1 MANPIPAEQE
11 RASLVRKYENLDD
24 QDRELLRLYSVIYA
38 PIGKEQM
45 LVCSTTY
52 FRVIDQPILT
62 RKELLSR
69 INGLLRKKLLTS
81 QGGQGQHCHPLIV
94 EIVTRDAVKDG
105 VFEAIVKVVE
115 TQLPIRS
122 APWNKDIRHYHSE
135 QELLREVR
143 IGLYR
148 YDWDYIEEQLE
159 LYQRNL
165 FFHSPISLSEIF
177 ELICNN
183 PFDRDWFLTLKKDQD
198 LFEAGLVNI
207 CIDSLMM
214 LQPADGPF
222 GLLHEECSRPDSDA
236 SDMMRLIW
244 VKQLLSR
251 GRLSEAEAALTQLA
265 TSQDVQTEV
274 LLYTSWLRFLQGNY
288 AETIALSN
296 SALRF
301 YKKES
306 GKRKV
311 YFDSVTGIFLVL
323 ALIRE
328 GSAASL
334 QEAEQY
340 AHLIAA
346 QGYNHWLSV
355 IYTCLEKVCQ
365 VLQGNSTAKRY
376 LTGTPVSTL
385 DSSMSF
391 EVLIDCLTLYWVDL
405 AEARK
410 KVPRVMREFYERAI
424 ASGYDWFAM
433 EAATLMSRLN
443 GSLKESKQATP
454 LQEKTGIHPL
464 VDLIKPK
471 EPWEISLTAL
481 AGLNPKVDTGQKTSS
496 ATTDYRLAW
505 FLTFYSENNW
515 TLQPKEQ
522 KISAKGGWS
531 RGRAIALRRLKQETE
546 TFSYLTPQDL
556 EICAQLVPEYSVYGY
571 QNNNYEFKDRAL
583 LSLVG
588 HPLVFWE
595 GSPTT
600 RVEIVKGEPALM
612 VRQTKPGWL
621 AISLV
626 PEVSDK
632 KNIAVVKETPTR
644 IKVVELNVNHH
655 RIAEILGPDNHL
667 EVPESAKDQVL
678 SAINAVS
685 GLVMVHSDIGGGV
698 ADAEEVESHPEPHV
712 HLLPAG
718 DGLKVSL
725 LTRPFGE
732 DGPYYRP
739 GTGGEMVVAEVGD
752 KRLQTHRDL
761 KAEQKLAR
769 AVENACPTLKRVED
783 EAGEWLIG
791 DPEDCLEL
799 ILELQ
804 DLGDKAVIE
813 WPEGEKM
820 RVTDRIGLSS
830 FKMQIRQQRDW
841 FAASGELQIGD
852 NEVLDMQRL
861 MELLEASPGRF
872 VKLQDG
878 QFLALTQ
885 EFRKRLD
892 ELRAFSEKNGNSM
905 RFHPLASLAMEDWI
919 DEVGQLK
926 ADKHWKEHI
935 KRLKE
940 VQNLKP
946 ELPSTLQADLRDYQV
961 DGFEWLARLAHWG
974 VGACL
979 ADDMGLGKTLQTL
992 AVILTR
998 APEGPTLIVAPT
1010 SVCMNWISEAEKF
1023 APTMNPVQLGSGD
1036 RKKLIDNLQPFDM
1049 LVCSYGLLQQEDVSE
1064 MLAEVEWQTI
1074 VLDEAQAIKNPATKR
1089 SKAAM
1094 KLQGGFKVIT
1104 TGTPIENHLGELWN
1118 LFRFINPGLLGS
1130 LDQFN
1135 QKFANAIERHQ
1146 DKQARNRLKKL
1157 IQPFIL
1163 RRTKTQVLDE
1173 LPART
1178 EVTLQVE
1185 LSAKEMA
1192 FYEAL
1197 RRDAIEKLTESDAQA
1212 GAKHLQVL
1220 AEIMRLRRSCCNTRL
1235 VKKDA
1240 ALPSAKLEA
1249 FGEILEELL
1258 ENNHKAL
1265 VFSQFVDHLSII
1277 REFLDGQDVHYQYLD
1292 GSTPAKERQKR
1303 VNAFQA
1309 GEGDVFLIS
1318 LKAGGTGLNLTA
1330 ADYVIHMD
1338 PWWNPAVEDQA
1349 SDRAHRIGQQRPV
1362 TIYRLVAKNTIEE
1375 KIVDLHRQ
1383 KRDLADSLLEGAD
1396 MSGKMSTDQLLK
1408 LISEG

>member
-1 MANPIPAEQE
+1 MANPIPVEQE
-11 RASLVRKYENLDD
+11 RASLVRKYDNLDE
-24 QDRELLRLYSVIYA
+24 QDRELLRLYSVVYA
-38 PIGKEQM
+38 PVGKDKM
-45 LVCSTTY
+45 LTCSTAY
-52 FRVIDQPILT
+52 FQLIDLPVLA
-62 RKELLSR
+62 RKDLLSK
-69 INGLLRKKLLTS
+69 INSLLRKKLLTS
-81 QGGQGQHCHPLIV
+81 AGGQGQQCHPLMV
-94 EIVTRDAVKDG
+94 EIVTRDATKDG

-115 TQLPIRS
+115 KQLPVGN
-122 APWNKDIRHYHSE
+122 APWNRNIRHYNSE
-135 QELLREVR
+135 YELLREVR
-143 IGLYR
+143 IGIYR
-148 YDWDYIEEQLE
+148 GDWEYVEEQLE
-159 LYQRNL
+159 IYQRNI
-165 FFHSPISLSEIF
+165 FFRSPISLSEVF
-177 ELICNN
+177 ELVCNN
-183 PFDRDWFLTLKKDQD
+183 PFDRDWFLTLKKNQD

-207 CIDSLMM
+207 CIDSLML

-222 GLLHEECSRPDSDA
+222 ELLHEECSRPDSDA
-236 SDMMRLIW
+236 SDMMRIIW
-244 VKQLLSR
+244 VEQLLSR
-251 GRLSEAEAALTQLA
+251 GRLQEAEATLAQLE
-265 TSQDVQTEV
+265 TSIDVQTEV
-274 LLYTSWLRFLQGNY
+274 LLYGSWLKFLQGNY

-301 YKKES
+301 YKKET

-334 QEAEQY
+334 KEAGQY

-355 IYTCLEKVCQ
+355 IYTCLEKVCK
-365 VLQGNSTAKRY
+365 VLQGDSAAKRY

-391 EVLIDCLTLYWVDL
+391 EVLIDCLTLYWIDL
-405 AEARK
+405 GEARK
-410 KVPRVMREFYERAI
+410 KVPRVMREFYERAV

-433 EAATLMSRLN
+433 EAATLMARLN
-443 GSLKESKQATP
+443 ENLKESKQAAP
-454 LQEKTGIHPL
+454 LQEKTGIHPM
-464 VDLIKPK
+464 VDLVKPK

-481 AGLNPKVDTGQKTSS
+481 VGLNPKVETGQKNSS
-496 ATTDYRLAW
+496 AAADYRLAW
-505 FLTFYSENNW
+505 FLTFYSEDNW

-522 KISAKGGWS
+522 KISVKGGWS
-531 RGRAIALRRLKQETE
+531 RGRAIALRRLKYEAE
-546 TFSYLTPQDL
+546 SFNYLTPQDL
-556 EICAQLVPEYSVYGY
+556 QVCAHLVSDPYSYGY
-571 QNNNYEFKDRAL
+571 DNYKFKDHAL
-583 LSLVG
+583 LALVG

-595 GSPTT
+595 DAPTT

-626 PEVSDK
+626 PEVPEK
-632 KNIAVVKETPTR
+632 KNLAMVKETPTR
-644 IKVVELNVNHH
+644 LKVVDLNVNHH
-655 RIAEILGPDNHL
+655 RIAEILGPDNDL

-698 ADAEEVESHPEPHV
+698 ADAEEVEAHPEPHV

-761 KAEQKLAR
+761 KEEKKLAR
-769 AVENACPTLKRVED
+769 AVEKACPTLKRVED
-783 EAGEWLIG
+783 EGGEWLID

-804 DLGDKAVIE
+804 DLGDKAIIE

-820 RVTDRIGLSS
+820 RVTDRIGMNS

-841 FAASGELQIGD
+841 FSASGELQISD
-852 NEVLDMQRL
+852 DQVLDMQRL

-892 ELRAFSEKNGNSM
+892 ELRAFSEKNGKGM

-926 ADKHWKEHI
+926 ADKHWKEHV

-946 ELPSTLQADLRDYQV
+946 ELPSTLQAELRDYQV

-992 AVILTR
+992 AAILTR

-1023 APTMNPVQLGSGD
+1023 APTLKPVQFGSGD

-1178 EVTLQVE
+1178 EITLQVE

-1197 RRDAIEKLTESDAQA
+1197 RRDAINKLTESDAQA

-1265 VFSQFVDHLSII
+1265 VFSQFVDHLAILCD
-1277 REFLDGQDVHYQYLD
+1277 FLDGQDVSYQYLD
-1292 GSTPAKERQKR
+1292 GSTPAKERKKR

-1396 MSGKMSTDQLLK
+1396 MSGKMSTDQLLQ